1 MKNSQGLFSLF
12 VSYLLNRC
20 PGCGTSATSVC
31 RRCWYVLNGRKD
43 GLPTLERGLLE
54 VGTGPFTQ
62 RVLYRWDDR
71 RSDESAILR
80 DILLSSK
87 ENPTREMMALW
98 GEEIY
103 RRAMMSHLLNRTR
116 GWLLISPPGRSGR
129 GERDHAGA
137 LVEALREAAS
147 GHFESELQMLER
159 VGEGRRSKSR
169 SQKMKNQRER
179 GEIEFRLSAVG
190 RRRMEHARGYI
201 FVDDITATGAT
212 AMAAWRALGRPRA
225 FENWSIAYKVRELE
239 GARTDDNIVL

>member
-1 MKNSQGLFSLF
+1 
-12 VSYLLNRC
+12 
-20 PGCGTSATSVC
+20 
-31 RRCWYVLNGRKD
+31 
-43 GLPTLERGLLE
+43 
-54 VGTGPFTQ
+54 
-62 RVLYRWDDR
+62 
-71 RSDESAILR
+71 
-80 DILLSSK
+80 
-87 ENPTREMMALW
+87 MALW